1 MSRIIAVSDNA
12 SLLQVQVQALEAGGH
27 TVWKAL
33 NMKELVVHLTSG
45 DCDAVKICS
54 TVAPE
59 EKRRILNSV
68 RHYYPRCR
76 VIEVYE
82 TTPELP
88 GADGHIKNADEPI
101 ALLGMVDQVLA
112 A

>member
-1 MSRIIAVSDNA
+1 MSRIIAVSDNP
-12 SLLQVQVQALEAGGH
+12 LLLEAQVKALEAGGH
-27 TVWKAL
+27 TVCKAL
-33 NMKELVVHLTSG
+33 NMKELVVHLTTG
-45 DCDAVKICS
+45 NCDAVKIGF

-82 TTPELP
+82 TTPVLP
-88 GADGHIKNADEPI
+88 DADAHIKNTDEPLM
-101 ALLGMVDQVLA
+101 LLGMVDQVLA